1 MLHRV
6 WFPISQSN
14 VAFLQPWNRF
24 AEHCILRGMRHSLRA
39 SMEMEQ
45 HLLGPVSVQ
54 DRVRAERMAQEAK
67 QARFRRQPLSR
78 RDYADKPQERTS
90 SIIDRQCPRGAS
102 ARHGNHVVSA
112 GLLSESRNKQGRGLY
127 RAEIA
132 GINARYARVSYV
144 DQGEFDVSEEQ
155 YRAEGHKPDFDNL
168 LSREKYDTA
177 NRPGA
182 RDRPERGG

>member
-39 SMEMEQ
+39 STEMEQ

-67 QARFRRQPLSR
+67 QARFRRQPLSG

-144 DQGEFDVSEEQ
+144 DQGEFDV
-155 YRAEGHKPDFDNL
+155 
-168 LSREKYDTA
+168 
-177 NRPGA
+177 
-182 RDRPERGG
+182 RGTIPC